1 MNLERNNKMKK
12 KKLKKKYFNKGARAT
27 EKQILKYLNSKDF
40 RKTIKESLC
49 DKCPYC
55 KRLEI

>member
-1 MNLERNNKMKK
+1 MKK

-55 KRLEI
+55 KRLEIWQE